1 MVLKILII
9 IINFLIINA
18 IKTFVNVFDCLIIFI
33 NLNFFHVNLD
43 TNFNNF
49 IVMVIIKNLLVFYF
63 IRIVMNLI
71 ADNYLV
77 KINFLEDVEFN
88 FINLY

>member
-1 MVLKILII
+1 LVLKILII

-33 NLNFFHVNLD
+33 NPNFFHVNSD

-49 IVMVIIKNLLVFYF
+49 IVIVIIKNLLVSYF
-63 IRIVMNLI
+63 IRTVMNLI